1 MLGINFVFVQI
12 LYINLALVN
21 LQRDTKLLMT
31 DHDIEK

>member
-21 LQRDTKLLMT
+21 LQRDTKFLMT
-31 DHDIEK
+31 DHVRY